1 MSREFAVDCFW
12 VRRCDLGMRRLF
24 FGRRIGVLLVLAG
37 MCGLDLAI
45 GQGVTDAR
53 SAAEP
58 LLGMEV
64 TNLEKLIRDVRSDV
78 VSKYEAG
85 LSELQVGYQKAAD
98 LEGALA
104 VRRERARLQE
114 ERALAES
121 NLVEEPK
128 QLRAFQDQY
137 LQNQQRLVVQAVNNA
152 LPRMVELKRALTVG
166 GKLDD
171 AVRVRDEIRRIQ
183 QAYLPEMRSGEGEVV
198 TAEEVAGA
206 YAANAERA
214 DTAYR
219 GRKLLV
225 RGRVVSFR
233 DGKEGGKASLVLAGG
248 EGRFVEVGLVEGTR
262 VRAETAG
269 VAGGIAVTVPD
280 GAVLRLGKG
289 QVVEVRGRCEGL
301 DGVVR
306 LSDGQLKR

>member
-24 FGRRIGVLLVLAG
+24 FGRRIGVLVVLAG

-214 DTAYR
+214 DMAYR

-248 EGRFVEVGLVEGTR
+248 EGRFVEVGMVEGTR

>member
-1 MSREFAVDCFW
+1 
-12 VRRCDLGMRRLF
+12 
-24 FGRRIGVLLVLAG
+24 
-37 MCGLDLAI
+37 
-45 GQGVTDAR
+45 
-53 SAAEP
+53 
-58 LLGMEV
+58 MEV
-64 TNLEKLIRDVRSDV
+64 TNLEKLIRDVRSEV
-78 VSKYEAG
+78 VTKYEAG
-85 LSELQVGYQKAAD
+85 LTELQVGYQKAAD
-98 LEGALA
+98 LEGALT

-114 ERALAES
+114 ERVLAEG

-128 QLRAFQDQY
+128 QLRAFQEQY

-152 LPRMVELKRALTVG
+152 LPRMVELKRSLTVA

-206 YAANAERA
+206 YAANVERA
-214 DTAYR
+214 DMAYR
-219 GRKLLV
+219 GRKLVV

-233 DGKEGGKASLVLAGG
+233 GEGKEGGRASLVMAGG
-248 EGRFVEVGLVEGTR
+248 DGRFVEVGMVDGTR

-269 VAGGIAVTVPD
+269 VAGGIAVTLPD

>member
-1 MSREFAVDCFW
+1 MVGVAFGQAV
-12 VRRCDLGMRRLF
+12 GE
-24 FGRRIGVLLVLAG
+24 
-37 MCGLDLAI
+37 
-45 GQGVTDAR
+45 AR
-53 SAAEP
+53 AAAEP

-64 TNLEKLIRDVRSDV
+64 TNLEKLIRDVRGDV
-78 VSKYEAG
+78 VAKYEVG

-114 ERALAES
+114 ERGLAEA

-128 QLRAFQDQY
+128 QLRAFQDQF

-152 LPRMVELKRALTVG
+152 LPRMVELKRSLTVA

-198 TAEEVAGA
+198 TAEELAGA

-214 DTAYR
+214 DVAYR
-219 GRKLLV
+219 GRKLVV

-233 DGKEGGKASLVLAGG
+233 GEGKDGGKASLVMSGG
-248 EGRFVEVGLVEGTR
+248 EGRFVEVGMAEGTR

-269 VAGGIAVTVPD
+269 VAGGIAVTLGD
-280 GAVLRLGKG
+280 GAVLRIGKG
-289 QVVEVRGRCEGL
+289 QVVEVRGRCDGL

-306 LSDGQLKR
+306 LADGQLKR

>member
-1 MSREFAVDCFW
+1 MGREFAVDCFW
-12 VRRCDLGMRRLF
+12 VRQCDLGMRRLF
-24 FGRRIGVLLVLAG
+24 FGRRIGVLVVLAG

-248 EGRFVEVGLVEGTR
+248 EGRFVEVGMVEGTR

>member
-1 MSREFAVDCFW
+1 
-12 VRRCDLGMRRLF
+12 MRRLF
-24 FGRRIGVLLVLAG
+24 FGRKVGLLVVVLAEICG
-37 MCGLDLAI
+37 MGLVC

-78 VSKYEAG
+78 VAKYEAG

-114 ERALAES
+114 ERGLAEA
-121 NLVEEPK
+121 NLVEEPR

-152 LPRMVELKRALTVG
+152 LPRMVELKRSLTVA

-214 DTAYR
+214 DMAYR

-248 EGRFVEVGLVEGTR
+248 EGRFVEVGMVEGTR

-306 LSDGQLKR
+306 LADGQLKR